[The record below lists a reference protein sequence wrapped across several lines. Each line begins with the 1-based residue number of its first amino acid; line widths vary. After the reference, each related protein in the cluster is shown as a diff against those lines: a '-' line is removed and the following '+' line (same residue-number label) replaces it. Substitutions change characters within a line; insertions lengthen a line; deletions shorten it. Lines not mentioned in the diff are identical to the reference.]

1 MMPRSTVRRLLC
13 QHPERCNPFE
23 IVGGP
28 EVCQA
33 SARSRL
39 GSVLVGLLWCLA
51 LLSVVVIGV
60 LHTARMDL
68 LVVKNYGDRI
78 QAHYLAMAGIEKAK
92 ALLYQDARERSRSSR
107 HHSGALYNAPELFR
121 DVAFGR
127 GQFSVFR
134 RGREDEGGG
143 ILYGISD
150 EESRLNINVASAEEL
165 AQLYGMTPDIVAAI
179 QDWRDEDNTVTPGGA
194 ELDYYASLD
203 PPYQPRNGPLQTVRE
218 LLMVRGVSREL
229 LLGSAASQDGSL
241 ATEDEDR
248 GESALASVN
257 TGWAG
262 LLTVDSSVKN
272 ITASGGERINL
283 QSADERSLTG
293 VRGITADIARAIVAY
308 RGQNQFRSVA
318 DLLDVPAAQNQNQ
331 LGVAPGQAESGQ
343 DQSGA
348 PPEVQSP
355 TGPPS
360 APTGPK
366 VVSEQLLME
375 IGDDV
380 TIENSEDLAG
390 VVNIN
395 TASLEVLACL
405 PGVTRELAQ
414 AIISY
419 RTSSGFF
426 PNTAY
431 LLMVP
436 GMTRDIFKQVASR
449 VSARSETFRILC
461 EGKVTST
468 GTRQRIQE
476 IVHIGL
482 NDLTTLSYREDDL

>member
-1 MMPRSTVRRLLC
+1 MIARPLCHHSGRCNFFGIAACREVRAVSPRSRR
-13 QHPERCNPFE
+13 
-23 IVGGP
+23 
-28 EVCQA
+28 
-33 SARSRL
+33 
-39 GSVLVGLLWCLA
+39 GSVLIGMLWCLA

-78 QAHYLAMAGIEKAK
+78 QAHYLALAGIEKAK
-92 ALLYQDARERSRSSR
+92 ALLYQDARERSRSAR
-107 HHSGALYNAPELFR
+107 HHSGALYDAPEQFR

-127 GQFSVFR
+127 GQFRVFR

-143 ILYGISD
+143 TLYGVSD
-150 EESRLNINVASAEEL
+150 EESRLNVNVAAAEEL

-179 QDWRDEDNTVTPGGA
+179 QDWRDDDNTVTPGGA
-194 ELDYYASLD
+194 EIEYYASLQ
-203 PPYQPRNGPLQTVRE
+203 PPSQPRNGPLQTVRE

-229 LLGSAASQDGSL
+229 LLGSAARQNGLQAIQGDDRDESSL
-241 ATEDEDR
+241 DPLDK
-248 GESALASVN
+248 
-257 TGWAG
+257 GWAG
-262 LLTVDSSVKN
+262 LLTVDSLVKD
-272 ITASGGERINL
+272 ITATGGERVNI

-293 VRGITADIARAIVAY
+293 VRGITPDIARAIVAY
-308 RGQNQFRSVA
+308 RGQNQFKTVA
-318 DLLDVPAAQNQNQ
+318 DLLNVTAAQNPNQ
-331 LGVAPGQAESGQ
+331 FGGNPGQSSSGQ
-343 DQSGA
+343 DQSA
-348 PPEVQSP
+348 PPPNVQSP
-355 TGPPS
+355 NGPPS
-360 APTGPK
+360 APAGPK

-375 IGDDV
+375 IGDDLTV
-380 TIENSEDLAG
+380 QGGEDLAG

-395 TASLEVLACL
+395 SASLEVLACL
-405 PGVTRELAQ
+405 PGITRELAQ

-426 PNTAY
+426 PNAAH

-436 GMTRDIFKQVASR
+436 GMTSDIFKQVAAR
-449 VSARSETFRILC
+449 VSARSETFRILS
-461 EGKVTST
+461 EGKVSST

>member
-1 MMPRSTVRRLLC
+1 MMPRRLC
-13 QHPERCNPFE
+13 QYLEGYNPCM
-23 IVGGP
+23 IAAYP

-33 SARSRL
+33 NRTSRR
-39 GSVLVGLLWCLA
+39 GSVLVGVLWCLA
-51 LLSVVVIGV
+51 VLSVVVIGV

-78 QAHYLAMAGIEKAK
+78 QAHYLALAGIEKAK
-92 ALLYQDARERSRSSR
+92 ALLYQDARDRSRSGR
-107 HHSGALYNAPELFR
+107 HHSGALYDAPEQFR

-127 GQFSVFR
+127 GQFRVFR

-143 ILYGISD
+143 TLYGISD
-150 EESRLNINVASAEEL
+150 EESRLNVNVASAEEL
-165 AQLYGMTPDIVAAI
+165 GQLHGMTPDVVAAI
-179 QDWRDEDNTVTPGGA
+179 QDWRDDDNTVTPGGA
-194 ELDYYASLD
+194 EIEYYAALQ

-229 LLGSAASQDGSL
+229 LLGSAAARDGLQATQGDDRDEGSL
-241 ATEDEDR
+241 DHLD
-248 GESALASVN
+248 N
-257 TGWAG
+257 GWAE
-262 LLTVDSSVKN
+262 LLTVDSSVKD
-272 ITASGGERINL
+272 ITASGGERVNI

-293 VRGITADIARAIVAY
+293 VQGITSDIARAIVAY
-308 RGQNQFRSVA
+308 RAQNQFRSLA
-318 DLLDVPAAQNQNQ
+318 DLLDVTAAQNPNQ
-331 LGVAPGQAESGQ
+331 LGGNPSQTSSGQ
-343 DQSGA
+343 DQSA
-348 PPEVQSP
+348 PPPDVQSP
-355 TGPPS
+355 NGSTS

-366 VVSEQLLME
+366 VVSEQLLMQ
-375 IGDDV
+375 ISDDL
-380 TIENSEDLAG
+380 TLENSGDLAG

-405 PGVTRELAQ
+405 PGVSRELAQ

-419 RTSSGFF
+419 RASSGFF

-436 GMTRDIFKQVASR
+436 GMTRDIFKQVAAR
-449 VSARSETFRILC
+449 VSARSETFRILS